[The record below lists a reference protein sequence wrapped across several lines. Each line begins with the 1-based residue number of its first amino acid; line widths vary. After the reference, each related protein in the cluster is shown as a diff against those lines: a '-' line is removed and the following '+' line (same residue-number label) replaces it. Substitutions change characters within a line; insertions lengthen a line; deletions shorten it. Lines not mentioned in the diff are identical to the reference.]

1 MEIKKSMNLE
11 AYTGGGGN
19 IQNQSYPWFPWVVSV
34 PGKKKQPTPRLVP
47 LREASTLETACFLS
61 LTKSVYKV
69 IIFEAQSY
77 TNIFI
82 SSPIYETVPPLLPI
96 FFSPSL
102 PPNFYSVLSP
112 LLLFPPTSILYGHP
126 SFYSSQLLF
135 CTVFPP
141 SLLSNFY
148 SVRSPLLL
156 FFPTSI
162 LYCLPSFSS
171 FQLLFCTV
179 FPPSLLYCLSSFSSS
194 PPFICTFSSS
204 CNLCSIPSPLL
215 LILPVPISVLLLLI
229 CIYLFPSFY
238 LSNPYLVPFPSIS
251 HNLCTSSHL
260 PFLNLFS
267 SFSSSQHLFLYL
279 SSLLLFFQTFIFS
292 SFLLFYF

>member
-1 MEIKKSMNLE
+1 MKLFLRYS
-11 AYTGGGGN
+11 
-19 IQNQSYPWFPWVVSV
+19 
-34 PGKKKQPTPRLVP
+34 QP
-47 LREASTLETACFLS
+47 
-61 LTKSVYKV
+61 
-69 IIFEAQSY
+69 
-77 TNIFI
+77 
-82 SSPIYETVPPLLPI
+82 
-96 FFSPSL
+96 FS
-102 PPNFYSVLSP
+102 
-112 LLLFPPTSILYGHP
+112 LLLFPPTSILYGLP
-126 SFYSSQLLF
+126 SFSSSQLLF

-141 SLLSNFY
+141 SLLPNFY
-148 SVRSPLLL
+148 SVLSPLLL

-162 LYCLPSFSS
+162 
-171 FQLLFCTV
+171 
-179 FPPSLLYCLSSFSSS
+179 LYCLSSFSSS

-260 PFLNLFS
+260 PFLKLFS

-279 SSLLLFFQTFIFS
+279 SCLLLFFQTFIFS